1 MKNFRTSEQ
10 FVTTA
15 GKNDRVL
22 GYFCSIEYAEQSGE
36 SCRKNSEYTIWQ
48 RINGEWRA
56 IRNRTVN

>member
-1 MKNFRTSEQ
+1 MKNFRTNDS

-15 GKNDRVL
+15 GKNDRKL
-22 GYFCSIEYAEQSGE
+22 GSFCSIEYAEMAGE

-56 IRNRTVN
+56 IRSRTVN